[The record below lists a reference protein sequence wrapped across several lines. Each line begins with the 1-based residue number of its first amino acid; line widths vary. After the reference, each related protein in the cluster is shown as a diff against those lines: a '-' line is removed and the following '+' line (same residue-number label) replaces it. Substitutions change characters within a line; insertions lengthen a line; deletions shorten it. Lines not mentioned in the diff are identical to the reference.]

1 MTFMQR
7 FSAFV
12 VLIGLTVS
20 IGVSAL
26 PVRAQTLQDALGKSL
41 DKAAPKELQGSKDLT
56 SVVSRLISYS
66 LSLVGVILFGY
77 LLYAGFLWMTAGGDE
92 KKVGTARTMISQAV
106 IGLVIIV
113 SAYAIATFVI
123 GGLATISGAPQAI

>member
-1 MTFMQR
+1 MQR

-26 PVRAQTLQDALGKSL
+26 PARAQTLQNSLGNSL
-41 DKAAPKELQGSKDLT
+41 DKAVPNELKGAKDLPL
-56 SVVSRLISYS
+56 VASRLISYA
-66 LSLVGVILFGY
+66 LSLVGMILFAY

-123 GGLATISGAPQAI
+123 GGLGTVSGAPT